1 MSKIYK
7 IVPKVETIEG
17 DVYIGSTTKD
27 INDRFEQHKLQYGQW
42 LRHGK
47 RNISSYLLFVK
58 YGVENC
64 KIELIEEVSLSDKKE
79 LLMLETYYI
88 NTMKC
93 INKNKAFRTREEKLE
108 YDRIFNRQYY
118 GNNFQNILDRNK
130 IYYNKNKSK
139 ILLQKKEKYLIKKN
153 NLLEV
158 FDN

>member
-1 MSKIYK
+1 
-7 IVPKVETIEG
+7 
-17 DVYIGSTTKD
+17 
-27 INDRFEQHKLQYGQW
+27 
-42 LRHGK
+42 
-47 RNISSYLLFVK
+47 LFVK